1 MINESKKVNI
11 LLYFILR
18 ILSQKSLR
26 VSEVKFVTVESLNRK
41 FICVYNK
48 GKLPKVPL
56 PTDLR
61 NELINYCKTNGISK
75 GSIISVRKDRPMD
88 RSTIGRNI
96 RKLAE
101 EIGIELT
108 KAHPHSIRHSFAV
121 NYLKRYS
128 SVALSKLSETLG
140 HRSIESTRIYLR
152 DTLSNA
158 ANSITAINL
167 KIKIAS

>member
-48 GKLPKVPL
+48 GTLRKVPL

-75 GSIISVRKDRPMD
+75 GSIISVRKDRP
-88 RSTIGRNI
+88 TIGRNI
-96 RKLAE
+96 RKL
-101 EIGIELT
+101 G
-108 KAHPHSIRHSFAV
+108 K
-121 NYLKRYS
+121 K
-128 SVALSKLSETLG
+128 
-140 HRSIESTRIYLR
+140 
-152 DTLSNA
+152 
-158 ANSITAINL
+158 
-167 KIKIAS
+167 

>member
-1 MINESKKVNI
+1 M
-11 LLYFILR
+11 
-18 ILSQKSLR
+18 
-26 VSEVKFVTVESLNRK
+26 
-41 FICVYNK
+41 VY
-48 GKLPKVPL
+48 L
-56 PTDLR
+56 
-61 NELINYCKTNGISK
+61 
-75 GSIISVRKDRPMD
+75 D

-108 KAHPHSIRHSFAV
+108 KAHPHSFRHSFV

-140 HRSIESTRIYLR
+140 HRSIESTKIYLR
-152 DTLSNA
+152 DTLSNV